1 MIKQFMLSGAVTL
14 GVMTSAIA
22 GPYYAGLSYVDSEIS
37 TRESVE
43 SNGYAITVGRKLDLL
58 SNVDTAVQITYAEH
72 GDDDFTSDNGNP
84 LNGETTSTEIA
95 AVFAYDLGFAKPFV
109 LLGYEATDFDFS
121 GASGSG
127 SIDDD
132 GFYYGVGLDYALG
145 ENLGLRFEMTY
156 DEFKDTSDGANEEF
170 DVETIRL
177 GLIRNF

>member
-22 GPYYAGLSYVDSEIS
+22 GPYYAGLSYVDSEVS
-37 TRESVE
+37 TLE

-132 GFYYGVGLDYALG
+132 GFYYGVGLDYALD

-156 DEFKDTSDGANEEF
+156 DEFTDDENEEF

>member
-22 GPYYAGLSYVDSEIS
+22 GPYYAGLSYVDSEVS
-37 TRESVE
+37 TLE

-72 GDDDFTSDNGNP
+72 GDDDFISDNDNP
-84 LNGETTSTEIA
+84 LNGEATSTEIA

-109 LLGYEATDFDFS
+109 LLGYEATDVDFS
-121 GASGSG
+121 SAEGSF

-156 DEFKDTSDGANEEF
+156 DEFTDDIGDEI
-170 DVETIRL
+170 DIETIRL
-177 GLIRNF
+177 GFIRNF

>member
-22 GPYYAGLSYVDSEIS
+22 GPYYAGLSYVDSEVS
-37 TRESVE
+37 TLE

-72 GDDDFTSDNGNP
+72 GDDDFKGNNSGNQ
-84 LNGETTSTEIA
+84 LNGELTSTEIA

-109 LLGYEATDFDFS
+109 LLGYEATEVDFS
-121 GASGSG
+121 GTSGSG

-132 GFYYGVGLDYALG
+132 GFYYGVGLDYALSK
-145 ENLGLRFEMTY
+145 NLGLRFEMTY
-156 DEFKDTSDGANEEF
+156 DEFTDVEDGVSEEF

>member
-22 GPYYAGLSYVDSEIS
+22 GPYYAGLSYVDSEVS
-37 TRESVE
+37 TLE

-84 LNGETTSTEIA
+84 LNGEATSTEIA

-156 DEFKDTSDGANEEF
+156 DEFTDDTNEEF

>member
-22 GPYYAGLSYVDSEIS
+22 GPYYAGLSYVDSEVS
-37 TRESVE
+37 TLE

-72 GDDDFTSDNGNP
+72 GDDDFLSGDGSTQ
-84 LNGETTSTEIA
+84 LNGEATSTEIA
-95 AVFAYDLGFAKPFV
+95 AVFAYDVGFAKPFV
-109 LLGYEATDFDFS
+109 LLGYEATEFDFS

-156 DEFKDTSDGANEEF
+156 DEFTDDTNAEF